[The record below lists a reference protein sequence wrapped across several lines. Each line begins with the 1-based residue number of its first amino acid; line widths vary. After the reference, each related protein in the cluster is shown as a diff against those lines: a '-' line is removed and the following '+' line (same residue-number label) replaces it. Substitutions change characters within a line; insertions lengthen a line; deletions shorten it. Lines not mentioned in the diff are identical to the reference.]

1 MILYIIIIII
11 CTLLGW
17 ILTLADNDSSNFPYS
32 LVGGIIGV
40 ILPGIIL
47 LYVIN
52 RQPKAIDVY
61 KGRTTLEITYKD
73 GIPIDSVVVFKDK
86 EK

>member
-1 MILYIIIIII
+1 MILYIIIIMIS
-11 CTLLGW
+11 TLLGW